1 MPVRHRIFDM
11 QFCLSTFHFSLEEA
25 QSVFS
30 FEFRGND
37 DECHSGTH
45 VVAEG
50 IAPALPASP
59 AIPLN
64 PLPRAGFV
72 LMNHALS
79 WKLVGVYSISSISF
93 PSGSLIQHCFEL
105 SMPTVMGVTA
115 TPLATRP
122 WR

>member
-50 IAPALPASP
+50 IAPALPARRTPSP
-59 AIPLN
+59 RGRL
-64 PLPRAGFV
+64 GFNNGYNY
-72 LMNHALS
+72 LTL
-79 WKLVGVYSISSISF
+79 KL
-93 PSGSLIQHCFEL
+93 
-105 SMPTVMGVTA
+105 
-115 TPLATRP
+115 
-122 WR
+122 